1 LWHRRSKK
9 GALVIGIRKSPA
21 KKRRERLQMA
31 AAIAFSVALYFVL
44 RWLFTL
50 G

>member
-1 LWHRRSKK
+1 MPSSNEK
-9 GALVIGIRKSPA
+9 GAVAIIYRKSPA
-21 KKRRERLQMA
+21 RKRRERQRMA
-31 AAIAFSVALYFVL
+31 AAIAVSVALYFVL

>member
-1 LWHRRSKK
+1 MP
-9 GALVIGIRKSPA
+9 KSPA
-21 KKRRERLQMA
+21 KKRRERLRIT
-31 AAIAFSVALYFVL
+31 AAIAFSVTLYFVL